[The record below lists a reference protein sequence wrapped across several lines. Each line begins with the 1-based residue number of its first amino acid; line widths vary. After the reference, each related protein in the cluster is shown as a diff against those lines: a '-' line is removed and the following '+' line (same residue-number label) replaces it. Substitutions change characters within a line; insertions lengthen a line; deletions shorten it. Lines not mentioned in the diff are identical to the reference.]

1 MKRVVVLVTVFIL
14 VLSLSFLMCGK
25 KMTEQQYYDQ
35 ALDYQQNEDYDSAA
49 EVFMTL
55 YKRYPS
61 GIHGAESLFQA
72 ASLQANQLKQSVR
85 AIETYRRLIQAFPN
99 SNYNEQ
105 SLFMIAY
112 VYANEIRDFEKAKEA
127 YNEFLGKYPDHELA
141 SSVKWELDN
150 LGTDIN
156 DIDFI
161 TEDQPDTSK
170 IK

>member
-1 MKRVVVLVTVFIL
+1 
-14 VLSLSFLMCGK
+14 
-25 KMTEQQYYDQ
+25 MTEQQYYNQ
-35 ALDYQQNEDYDSAA
+35 ALDYQQNEDFERAA
-49 EVFMTL
+49 EIFMTL
-55 YKRYPS
+55 YKRYPG

-72 ASLQANQLKQSVR
+72 ANLQANQLKQFSR
-85 AIETYRRLIQAFPN
+85 AIETYQRLIQAFPS

-112 VYANEIRDFEKAKEA
+112 VYANEIKNFPKAEEI
-127 YNEFLGKYPDHELA
+127 YNEFLEKYPNHELT

-161 TEDQPDTSK
+161 TEDQQDTSS